1 MTNKI
6 SPDQERL
13 ARILFR
19 YAYERSLG
27 AHQQRT
33 RFVHYQEDD
42 RLHYARGTF
51 HTRAQNSSTILT
63 EFIIP
68 TRPFPPFVAKIS
80 YTD

>member
-13 ARILFR
+13 ARILFP
-19 YAYERSLG
+19 YAYERSLS

-33 RFVHYQEDD
+33 RFVHYKEND
-42 RLHYARGTF
+42 RLHYARGAF
-51 HTRAQNSSTILT
+51 HTRSQNSSTILT
-63 EFIIP
+63 EFIVL
-68 TRPFPPFVAKIS
+68 TRPFHRFVAKIS